1 MTLIIADNIDDRLD
15 FRGYLRKNGILA
27 AAPPPS
33 DFEAAV
39 MSGKSE
45 VIIFI
50 CPFRP
55 SLAAVAPPDKI
66 CIAVGTGASSNNSYM
81 LGFDDPFDPELLEF
95 LKDIEEKAVR
105 QRVGDLV
112 RRDGKLYCAGYELRL
127 TPAERAIV
135 DHLMLRGASG
145 CCDLAAVC
153 LDTVFPGSD
162 SRERRNIAALVSRI
176 NSKATDVSGR
186 RLIVFESGKYVLCT
200 YDG

>member
-105 QRVGDLV
+105 QRVGELV
-112 RRDGKLYCAGYELRL
+112 RRDGKLYCAARRAAAILPQSAL
-127 TPAERAIV
+127 TRSFPAATAVNAATSPRSSRA
-135 DHLMLRGASG
+135 
-145 CCDLAAVC
+145 
-153 LDTVFPGSD
+153 
-162 SRERRNIAALVSRI
+162 
-176 NSKATDVSGR
+176 
-186 RLIVFESGKYVLCT
+186 
-200 YDG
+200 

>member
-1 MTLIIADNIDDRLD
+1 
-15 FRGYLRKNGILA
+15 
-27 AAPPPS
+27 
-33 DFEAAV
+33 

-50 CPFRP
+50 CPFGP

-105 QRVGDLV
+105 QRVGELV

>member
-33 DFEAAV
+33 DFETAV

-55 SLAAVAPPDKI
+55 ALAAVAPPDKV

-81 LGFDDPFDPELLEF
+81 LGFEDPFDPGLLEF

-105 QRVGDLV
+105 QQVGELA
-112 RRDGKLYCAGYELRL
+112 RRGGKLYCAGYELRL

-135 DHLMLRGASG
+135 DYLMLRGASD
-145 CCDLAAVC
+145 CCDLAEVC
-153 LDTVFPGSD
+153 LDTVFPGSG

-176 NSKATDVSGR
+176 NSKATDVGGR
-186 RLIVFESGKYVLCT
+186 RLIAFEGGKYVLCT

>member
-105 QRVGDLV
+105 QRVGELV

-127 TPAERAIV
+127 TPAEALLSIILCCAARRA
-135 DHLMLRGASG
+135 
-145 CCDLAAVC
+145 AAI
-153 LDTVFPGSD
+153 LPQSALTRSFPAATAVNAATLPRS
-162 SRERRNIAALVSRI
+162 SRA
-176 NSKATDVSGR
+176 
-186 RLIVFESGKYVLCT
+186 
-200 YDG
+200 